1 MSRKERHY
9 SATAL
14 QAAELLGHQVRQG
27 RIDRRWTVR
36 ELAERAGISTNT
48 LTRLE
53 KGDPGVSIGVAF
65 DTATLVG
72 VPLFDAEPNRLA
84 AENSRSREKTK
95 LLPQRVR
102 RGADG
107 FHDDF

>member
-1 MSRKERHY
+1 MPNRERQY
-9 SATAL
+9 STPVR

-27 RIDRRWTVR
+27 RIERRWTVR

-53 KGDPGVSIGVAF
+53 KGDPGVSMGVAF
-65 DTATLVG
+65 DAAVLVG
-72 VPLFDAEPNRLA
+72 VPLFDAEPSRLA
-84 AENSRSREKTK
+84 AANARGREKTM
-95 LLPQRVR
+95 LLPRRVR
-102 RGADG
+102 GDTDG